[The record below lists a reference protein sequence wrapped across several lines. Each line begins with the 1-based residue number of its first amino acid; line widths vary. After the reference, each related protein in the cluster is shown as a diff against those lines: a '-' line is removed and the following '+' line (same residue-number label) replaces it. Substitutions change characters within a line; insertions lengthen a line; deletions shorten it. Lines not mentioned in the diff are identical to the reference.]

1 MRISARAVVVLCAVL
16 SACDSKP
23 ASSPT
28 SGTPAAATGSG
39 APPPGV
45 PLEGA
50 LLTIPPGAL
59 DGPAQVTAAGRDPK
73 DYPGATVAGQVWD
86 VRVNGAG
93 HTEFREAATLRVPYD
108 PSLVPAG
115 KFVTLSAWTNGRW
128 EDVPGAVA
136 DPATRSVAARVW
148 HLSEYAPT
156 VTDAEVRIVARWF
169 GTYVFELRKPR
180 SPQGPPL
187 WHSTPFTS
195 VRTARIV
202 AREEVLK
209 LGDWG
214 DIRRFVVESV
224 RITFSR
230 SASFAE
236 VLDKVYRLGEAVTVS
251 HSKNERDL
259 WMPIE
264 PEYRARMEQQREEA
278 ARLKA
283 EADAL
288 AAALPDAANRSDAE
302 IALKQAQEAA
312 VTALWSLKALE
323 FRSYRSLCD
332 FSAGD
337 GDGKTWANASIQ
349 HPDFR
354 YVQPYWDLEGGVLER
369 PSGQGVLKTEEQQ
382 LVASLG
388 AEGEAGDVIR
398 NERVEETWSEKTTFV
413 RARMDGTDPPR
424 ELVVKG
430 QVLHRLLCA
439 GADGDD
445 GWIGKPG
452 QDWGNAGPRA
462 IPASGGVKVE
472 AYLADTRAPGP
483 TEPVATAT
491 TDASGTFEFRLRA
504 TAEQSLRLVATWKN
518 EDAQLH
524 ETQELSFPACEP
536 FLFGEALAGTGPLL
550 RLPAVSRSGWVF
562 ARYEGQPTRFDLGST
577 LQGGVLTSEGPRKIQ
592 VTFEGPDAILLGT
605 FVRRATHL
613 NQNHNTLQVKVNAR
627 LDEIR
632 RLAPGDAAV
641 ERRITAAGVGA
652 DGKVEVEFKGA
663 DVCFLASSL
672 MSLDALGLEAVVLD
686 GNGFCQKIETLA
698 QEIYDTAEA
707 RRTAGTA
714 PAVDWDDPRTGS
726 DWPFVDYD
734 SGTDNMDWLLSIGRW
749 RPWQLTSHLK
759 ASLEVLYPDLQ
770 VEEVLSGN
778 VDVFADAAR
787 PDVLR
792 RLGSGGIPIIS
803 ISHGA
808 RGGHLIALMGLVLD
822 ASGKPVRW
830 IMCDPYGDLSQHP
843 DQNGYYGTIRN
854 VDLTGHHGAYAP
866 YGVAPRPT
874 AARDGTIAS
883 KYYVVLRRSGANPS
897 PAELRAK
904 LLPGG
909 GR

>member
-1 MRISARAVVVLCAVL
+1 MKLSARAVVILCAVL
-16 SACDSKP
+16 AACDSKP
-23 ASSPT
+23 GGAPSPAS
-28 SGTPAAATGSG
+28 TPAAAG
-39 APPPGV
+39 AGATTPGV
-45 PLEGA
+45 PLESA
-50 LLTIPPGAL
+50 QLAIPAGAL
-59 DGPAQVTAAGRDPK
+59 DGPAQVAVAGKSPK

-86 VRVNGAG
+86 VRVNGAE

-108 PSLVPAG
+108 PALVPAG
-115 KFVTLSAWTNGRW
+115 KFVTLSAWRDGRW
-128 EDVPGAVA
+128 EEVPGAVA

-156 VTDAEVRIVARWF
+156 VTDADVRIVSRWY
-169 GTYVFELRKPR
+169 GTYVYELNRPR

-187 WHSTPFTS
+187 WHSTAFTV

-224 RITFSR
+224 RITLSR
-230 SASFAE
+230 SANAAE
-236 VLDKVYRLGEAVTVS
+236 VKDKVYRLGEAVTAS

-259 WMPIE
+259 WAPIE
-264 PEYRARMEQQREEA
+264 PAYRARMDQQREEA
-278 ARLKA
+278 ERLRAKA
-283 EADAL
+283 AEL

-302 IALKQAQEAA
+302 HALKQAQEEAA
-312 VTALWSLKALE
+312 TALWSLKALE
-323 FRSYRSLCD
+323 FLSYRSLCD
-332 FSAGD
+332 FGAWD
-337 GDGKTWANASIQ
+337 VDGKTRASASIQ

-354 YVQPYWDLEGGVLER
+354 YTAQSWDLEGEMFER
-369 PSGQGVLKTEEQQ
+369 PSGQGVLKSEEQE
-382 LVASLG
+382 LLASLW
-388 AEGEAGDVIR
+388 AEGDAGDVIR

-413 RARMDGTDPPR
+413 RARLDGTDPPR

-430 QVLHRLLCA
+430 EVLHRLLCA

-452 QDWGNAGPRA
+452 QDWANAGPRA
-462 IPASGGVKVE
+462 IPASGAVKVE
-472 AYLADTRAPGP
+472 AYLSDTRAPGP
-483 TEPVATAT
+483 TTPVATAT
-491 TDASGTFEFRLRA
+491 TDASGKFEFRLQA

-518 EDAQLH
+518 EDAQLD
-524 ETQELSFPACEP
+524 ETQELSFPTCEP

-562 ARYEGQPTRFDLGST
+562 ARYAGQPTRFDLGST
-577 LQGGVLTSEGPRKIQ
+577 LHGGTLTSEGERKIR
-592 VTFEGPDAILLGT
+592 VSFEGADAILLGT

-672 MSLDALGLEAVVLD
+672 MSLDALGLEAIVLD
-686 GNGFCQKIETLA
+686 GNGYCQKIETLA

-714 PAVDWDDPRTGS
+714 PAVTWDAPRTGS
-726 DWPFVDYD
+726 DWPFVDYNSD
-734 SGTDNMDWLLSIGRW
+734 EDNMDWLLSIREW

-759 ASLEVLYPDLQ
+759 ASLESLYPELQ
-770 VEEVLSGN
+770 VQEVLSGN

-792 RLGSGGIPIIS
+792 RLGSGGIPIVS
-803 ISHGA
+803 ISHGTA
-808 RGGHLIALMGLVLD
+808 GGHLIALVGLVLD
-822 ASGKPVRW
+822 VSGKPVRW

-854 VDLTGHHGAYAP
+854 VDLLAHHGAYAP
-866 YGVAPRPT
+866 YGIAPRPT
-874 AARDGTIAS
+874 AARGGTIAS
-883 KYYVVLRRSGANPS
+883 KYYVVLRRSGANPA
-897 PAELRAK
+897 PAELRTM
-904 LLPGG
+904 LLPGS